1 MQKTVE
7 DNIAIIKDGSVPL
20 KKKIRKY
27 KESIELL
34 ESYTDIISK
43 LGSVK
48 LKKATPEGIVSDVT
62 QSHLKL
68 LGGSER
74 KCAPGRVT
82 INNIDELMTS
92 AQEILQ
98 LFDDGEITLE
108 KMEQLI
114 TLKRTLLSLQKFIKE
129 KKMDTFVVDK
139 SNVISKA
146 QLEEKILIINETPE
160 KNEE

>member
-1 MQKTVE
+1 MQKAVE
-7 DNIAIIKDGSVPL
+7 DNIAIIKDGSIPL

-48 LKKATPEGIVSDVT
+48 LKKSTPEVN
-62 QSHLKL
+62 
-68 LGGSER
+68 
-74 KCAPGRVT
+74 

-146 QLEEKILIINETPE
+146 QLEEKILIITETPEVE